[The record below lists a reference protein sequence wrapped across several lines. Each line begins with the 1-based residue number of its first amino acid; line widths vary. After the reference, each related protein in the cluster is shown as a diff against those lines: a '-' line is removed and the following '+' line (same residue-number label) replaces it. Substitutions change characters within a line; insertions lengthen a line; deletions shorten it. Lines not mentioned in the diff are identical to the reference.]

1 MTDQPGTNQPATG
14 VAGVARDRHG
24 RGLRTPLLP
33 PNLPAARSRS
43 EVFDDLVLEAVEHV
57 ERHWQKEL
65 DGVEFGVEDVP
76 PPLTDGEVVELD
88 AAPEDVPLSRIVPGD
103 RRTPTRIVIYRRP
116 MELRS
121 RNPLDLADLVHDVV
135 VEQIAEYLGLDPDI
149 VDKGDD

>member
-1 MTDQPGTNQPATG
+1 MLD
-14 VAGVARDRHG
+14 
-24 RGLRTPLLP
+24 
-33 PNLPAARSRS
+33 
-43 EVFDDLVLEAVEHV
+43 AVEHV

-88 AAPEDVPLSRIVPGD
+88 GLGRGRTAVPHRAGRPPQ
-103 RRTPTRIVIYRRP
+103 PTRIVIYRRP

-121 RNPLDLADLVHDVV
+121 RNPLDLADLIHDVV

-149 VDKGDD
+149 VDKGDADES